1 VLGWILPSAGRI
13 SSADVSLATRTLSD
27 DPAGPPHVAILTA
40 EFPPVGGG
48 GVIRVAK
55 LVKYLSEL
63 GWRVTV
69 VTSDEHLANAYDESL
84 LDEIPHEVTVIRAG
98 RALATIGG
106 SAVARRARERLGR
119 TSTIIRVLRG
129 TRDAIR
135 SVWAIPDHRLPWA
148 LSVARWADDIHPAP
162 DAIIST
168 GPPHSVHVGG
178 TILARRLRVPHVIDL
193 RDEWTLRPLTKS
205 RLPWRSLVERRLEAW
220 SLRRAGAVV
229 VVSDESRARYAE
241 AYPEL
246 EGRLNVIPNGFDP
259 EDLAG
264 LDASPRAADGP
275 LTLGYAGSFQA
286 GTPIAPMFA
295 AIGHAVRHG
304 VEGRAVRFEM
314 VGPFLPHHVQEARE
328 RVPADGLSIKP
339 FTPHRKVLRLMAEW
353 DGLCVI
359 ANDGAASLAGKLYE
373 CLALRRPV
381 VVIAPE
387 GPATRLV
394 RELEA
399 GAVANPNDVASIS
412 DAIATALRMAPTFEG
427 VSDDRLAPY
436 DRRRQAERWSQL
448 LRTLIERTP
457 TRRAG

>member
-1 VLGWILPSAGRI
+1 
-13 SSADVSLATRTLSD
+13 LSD
-27 DPAGPPHVAILTA
+27 DAAGPPHVAVITA

-55 LVKYLSEL
+55 LVKYLSQL

-84 LDEIPHEVTVIRAG
+84 LDEIPHDVTVIRAG

-106 SAVARRARERLGR
+106 AAVARRARERLGR
-119 TSTIIRVLRG
+119 TSAIIRVLRG
-129 TRDAIR
+129 TRDALR

-148 LSVARWADDIHPAP
+148 LSVARWADDIHPRP
-162 DAIIST
+162 DAVIST
-168 GPPHSVHVGG
+168 GPPHSVHVGASL
-178 TILARRLRVPHVIDL
+178 LARRMRVPHVIDL
-193 RDEWTLRPLTKS
+193 RDEWTLRPLTRS
-205 RLPWRSLVERRLEAW
+205 RLPWRNVMERRIEAW
-220 SLRRAGAVV
+220 SLRGAGAVV
-229 VVSDESRARYAE
+229 VVSEESRARYAE

-246 EGRLNVIPNGFDP
+246 EDRLTVIPNGFDP
-259 EDLAG
+259 EDLAT
-264 LDASPRAADGP
+264 LDVPPRAADGP

-286 GTPIAPMFA
+286 GTQIAPMFA

-304 VEGRAVRFEM
+304 VGSRAVRFEM
-314 VGPFLPHHVQEARE
+314 VGPFLPHQVQEARQ

-339 FTPHRKVLRLMAEW
+339 FMPHRTVLRIMSEW

-359 ANDGAASLAGKLYE
+359 ATDGAASLAGKLYE

-394 RELEA
+394 RELDA

-412 DAIATALRMAPTFEG
+412 EAIASALRMAPTFAG
-427 VSDDRLAPY
+427 VSEERLVPY

-448 LRTLIERTP
+448 LRTLIERAP

>member
-1 VLGWILPSAGRI
+1 
-13 SSADVSLATRTLSD
+13 
-27 DPAGPPHVAILTA
+27 
-40 EFPPVGGG
+40 
-48 GVIRVAK
+48 
-55 LVKYLSEL
+55 
-63 GWRVTV
+63 
-69 VTSDEHLANAYDESL
+69 
-84 LDEIPHEVTVIRAG
+84 
-98 RALATIGG
+98 
-106 SAVARRARERLGR
+106 
-119 TSTIIRVLRG
+119 
-129 TRDAIR
+129 
-135 SVWAIPDHRLPWA
+135 VWAIPDHRLPWA
-148 LSVARWADDIHPAP
+148 LSVARWANDIHPAP

-178 TILARRLRVPHVIDL
+178 TILARRLGVPHIIDL

-246 EGRLNVIPNGFDP
+246 QGRLNVIPNGFDP

-373 CLALRRPV
+373 CLALRRPI

>member
-1 VLGWILPSAGRI
+1 M
-13 SSADVSLATRTLSD
+13 ATRTLSD

-119 TSTIIRVLRG
+119 TSRIIRVLRG

-162 DAIIST
+162 DVIIST
-168 GPPHSVHVGG
+168 GPPHSVHIGAS
-178 TILARRLRVPHVIDL
+178 ILARRLRSPHVIDL
-193 RDEWTLRPLTKS
+193 RDEWTLRPLTRS
-205 RLPWRSLVERRLEAW
+205 RLPWRNLVERRLEAW

-229 VVSDESRARYAE
+229 VVSDESRERYAR

-246 EGRLNVIPNGFDP
+246 EPRLNVIPNGFD
-259 EDLAG
+259 
-264 LDASPRAADGP
+264 AADFDSVDTAPRGADGM

-286 GTPIAPMFA
+286 GTQIATMFA
-295 AIGHAVRHG
+295 AIGDTVRHG
-304 VEGRAVRFEM
+304 VDGRAVRFEM
-314 VGPFLPHHVQEARE
+314 VGPFLPHHVQYARG
-328 RVPADGLSIKP
+328 RIPADRLSIKP
-339 FTPHRKVLRLMAEW
+339 FMAHRDVLRVMAEW

-359 ANDGAASLAGKLYE
+359 ATDGAASLAGKLYE

-394 RELEA
+394 RQLDA
-399 GAVANPNDVASIS
+399 GAVGNPNDVAGIR
-412 DAIATALRMAPTFEG
+412 DAISSALRMSPTFEG
-427 VSDDRLAPY
+427 VPLELLAPY
-436 DRRRQAERWSQL
+436 DRRRHAERWSQL
-448 LRTLIERTP
+448 LRTLIERAP
-457 TRRAG
+457 TGRAD